1 MVSETNLLFRLDRQ
15 MVYNK
20 SANSDSKPKER
31 FIMARNKT
39 PKADRLPLGK
49 FLAWKSSDITSA
61 GVFLIINT
69 YMALFCTD
77 YLGMSPLAVGN
88 ILLISNILDFFTD
101 LIAAYVIDN
110 TKTKWGKARPYE
122 LGAIGMTVC
131 TTLIFI
137 TPGGWSNT
145 LKVIWV
151 FCMYT
156 FECGVFNTM
165 RTAANVPY
173 LIRAF
178 DNNRTLIGK
187 VSSYGGFVT
196 TMGSMV
202 VSLTFPKMMA
212 KLADAPGGWTTLIL
226 IYMVPLSV
234 LGIMRFLFVKENP
247 AIDAAQVKNKVNMA
261 DIWAMIKKNRYAWL
275 YMFIMFFFQT
285 IQSISALS
293 YYFKY
298 IVGDVGSAGLLS
310 IMSFVL
316 LPVMFF
322 FPLFLKKLSAIQIIG
337 IGALLSCLGYVVN
350 YFAGASMTMLIIG
363 SIITAFAMLP
373 VSYLGN
379 MVQMDLC
386 TYNQYLGLPRMDAS
400 ISAIFNGFGTQLGQ
414 GFGGWLLGF
423 ALTAAGYVAAEGDA
437 IVAQPDSAIT
447 MIRLLYSLIP
457 MALMIL
463 LAVCAFSLNKL
474 TKQMP
479 EIEASIAAT
488 AEENA

>member
-1 MVSETNLLFRLDRQ
+1 MV
-15 MVYNK
+15 K
-20 SANSDSKPKER
+20 
-31 FIMARNKT
+31 NKT

-61 GVFLIINT
+61 GVFLIVTT
-69 YMALFCTD
+69 YMSLFCTD
-77 YLGMSPLAVGN
+77 YLGMTPLAVGN
-88 ILLISNILDFFTD
+88 IILISNIIDFFTD
-101 LIAAYVIDN
+101 LVAAYVIDN

-122 LGAIGMTVC
+122 LGAVGMTLC

-137 TPGGWSNT
+137 TPNGWTDT
-145 LKVIWV
+145 LKIVWV
-151 FCMYT
+151 FSMYT
-156 FECGVFNTM
+156 FLFGVFNTF
-165 RTAANVPY
+165 RTSANVPY

-187 VSSYGGFVT
+187 VSSYGGIVT

-202 VSLTFPKMMA
+202 VSLTFPKLMA
-212 KLADAPGGWTTLIL
+212 NLAAQDGGWTKLIL
-226 IYMVPLSV
+226 IYMIPLTV
-234 LGIMRFLFVKENP
+234 LGLLRFVFVKENP
-247 AIDAAQVKNKVNMA
+247 AIDAQQVKTKVDLM
-261 DIWAMIKKNRYAWL
+261 DIWTMIRKNGYAWL
-275 YMFIMFFFQT
+275 YLLIMFFFQT
-285 IQSISALS
+285 IQSIGALS

-298 IVGDVGSAGLLS
+298 IVGDVGAAGLLS

-316 LPVMFF
+316 LPTMFL
-322 FPLFLKKLSAIQIIG
+322 FPLIMKKLSASQIIAL
-337 IGALLSCLGYVVN
+337 GALFSCLGYIVN

-400 ISAIFNGFGTQLGQ
+400 IGALFNGFGTQLGQ

-423 ALTAAGYVAAEGDA
+423 ALTAAGYVASEGDA
-437 IVAQPDSAIT
+437 IVAQPESAIT

-457 MALMIL
+457 MVLMVL
-463 LAVCAFSLNKL
+463 LAVSAFLLSKL
-474 TKQMP
+474 SKKIP
-479 EIEASIAAT
+479 EMEEKIAADVK
-488 AEENA
+488 

>member
-1 MVSETNLLFRLDRQ
+1 
-15 MVYNK
+15 
-20 SANSDSKPKER
+20 
-31 FIMARNKT
+31 MAKNKT

-61 GVFLIINT
+61 GVFLIVTT
-69 YMALFCTD
+69 YMSLFCTD
-77 YLGMSPLAVGN
+77 YLGMTPLAVGN
-88 ILLISNILDFFTD
+88 IILVSNIIDFFTD

-110 TKTKWGKARPYE
+110 TKSKWGKARPYE
-122 LGAIGMTVC
+122 LGAIGMTLC

-137 TPGGWSNT
+137 TPSGWNET
-145 LKVIWV
+145 LKIVWV

-156 FECGVFNTM
+156 FLFGVFNTF
-165 RTAANVPY
+165 RTSANVPY

-187 VSSYGGFVT
+187 VSSYGGIVT

-212 KLADAPGGWTTLIL
+212 KLATSDGGWATLIL
-226 IYMVPLSV
+226 IYMIPLTV
-234 LGIMRFLFVKENP
+234 LGLLRFIFVKENP
-247 AIDAAQVKNKVNMA
+247 SIDAQQVKNKVDFK
-261 DIWAMIKKNRYAWL
+261 DIWAMIRKNGYAWL
-275 YMFIMFFFQT
+275 YLLIMFFFQT
-285 IQSISALS
+285 IQSIAALS

-298 IVGDVGSAGLLS
+298 IVGDVGASGLLS

-316 LPVMFF
+316 LPTMFL
-322 FPLFLKKLSAIQIIG
+322 FPVLMKKLSASQIIAL
-337 IGALLSCLGYVVN
+337 GAVFSCMGYIVN
-350 YFAGASMTMLIIG
+350 FFAGASMTMLIIG
-363 SIITAFAMLP
+363 GIITAFAMLP
-373 VSYLGN
+373 ISYLGN

-400 ISAIFNGFGTQLGQ
+400 IGALFNGFGTQLGQ

-423 ALTAAGYVAAEGDA
+423 ALTAAGYIASEGDT

-457 MALMIL
+457 MVLMVL
-463 LAVCAFSLNKL
+463 LAVTAFILSRLNK
-474 TKQMP
+474 KMP
-479 EIEASIAAT
+479 EIEAKIAADAA
-488 AEENA
+488 AEAE

>member
-1 MVSETNLLFRLDRQ
+1 
-15 MVYNK
+15 
-20 SANSDSKPKER
+20 
-31 FIMARNKT
+31 MAKNKT

-77 YLGMSPLAVGN
+77 YLGMKPLVVGN
-88 ILLISNILDFFTD
+88 ILLISNVVDFITD

-110 TKTKWGKARPYE
+110 TNTKWGKARPYE
-122 LGAIGMTVC
+122 LGAIGMTIC
-131 TTLIFI
+131 TTLIFV
-137 TPGGWSNT
+137 TPAGWSDT

-156 FECGVFNTM
+156 FECGVFGTM

-212 KLADAPGGWTTLIL
+212 KLASADGGWTTLIL
-226 IYMVPLSV
+226 IYMIPLTV
-234 LGIMRFLFVKENP
+234 LGLLRFLFVKENP
-247 AIDAAQVKNKVNMA
+247 SIDAGQLTDKVSMKDIWTMVKKNK
-261 DIWAMIKKNRYAWL
+261 YAWL
-275 YMFIMFFFQT
+275 YMGIMFFFQT
-285 IQSISALS
+285 IQSIGALS

-298 IVGDVGSAGLLS
+298 IVGDVSSMGLLS

-322 FPLFLKKLSAIQIIG
+322 FPIFLKKLSAIQIIG
-337 IGALLSCLGYVVN
+337 IGALLSCAGYVVN

-373 VSYLGN
+373 ISYLGN

-386 TYNQYLGLPRMDAS
+386 SYNQYLGLPRMDAS
-400 ISAIFNGFGTQLGQ
+400 IGAIFNGFGTQLGQ

-437 IVAQPDSAIT
+437 IVAQPESAIT
-447 MIRLLYSLIP
+447 MIRMLYSLIP

-474 TKQMP
+474 NKKMP
-479 EIEASIAAT
+479 EIEAKIAADA
-488 AEENA
+488 AERV

>member
-1 MVSETNLLFRLDRQ
+1 
-15 MVYNK
+15 
-20 SANSDSKPKER
+20 
-31 FIMARNKT
+31 MAKT
-39 PKADRLPLGK
+39 RAPKADRLPLGK

-61 GVFLIINT
+61 GVFLIVTT
-69 YMALFCTD
+69 YMSIFCTD
-77 YLGMSPLAVGN
+77 YLGMSPLVVGN
-88 ILLISNILDFFTD
+88 IVLISNVIDFFTD

-122 LGAIGMTVC
+122 LGAIGMTLC

-137 TPGGWSNT
+137 TPSGWNET
-145 LKVIWV
+145 LKIVWV

-156 FECGVFNTM
+156 FLFGVFNTF
-165 RTAANVPY
+165 RTSANVPY

-187 VSSYGGFVT
+187 VSSYGGIVT

-212 KLADAPGGWTTLIL
+212 KLATSDGGWATLIL
-226 IYMVPLSV
+226 IYMIPLTV
-234 LGIMRFLFVKENP
+234 LGLLRFIFVKENP
-247 AIDAAQVKNKVNMA
+247 SIDAQQVKNKVDFK
-261 DIWAMIKKNRYAWL
+261 DIWAMIRKNGYAWL
-275 YMFIMFFFQT
+275 YLLIMFFFQT
-285 IQSISALS
+285 IQSIAALS

-298 IVGDVGSAGLLS
+298 IVGDVGASGLLS

-316 LPVMFF
+316 LPTMFL
-322 FPLFLKKLSAIQIIG
+322 FPVLMKKLSASQIIAL
-337 IGALLSCLGYVVN
+337 GAVFSCMGYIVN
-350 YFAGASMTMLIIG
+350 FFAGASMTMLIIG
-363 SIITAFAMLP
+363 GIITAFAMLP

-400 ISAIFNGFGTQLGQ
+400 IGALFNGFGTQLGQ

-423 ALTAAGYVAAEGDA
+423 ALTAAGYIASEGDT
-437 IVAQPDSAIT
+437 IVAQPESAIT

-457 MALMIL
+457 MALMVL
-463 LAVCAFSLNKL
+463 LAVTAFILSRLNK
-474 TKQMP
+474 KMP
-479 EIEASIAAT
+479 EIEAKIAADAAAK
-488 AEENA
+488 AE

>member
-1 MVSETNLLFRLDRQ
+1 
-15 MVYNK
+15 
-20 SANSDSKPKER
+20 
-31 FIMARNKT
+31 MAKT
-39 PKADRLPLGK
+39 RAPKADRLPLGK

-61 GVFLIINT
+61 GVFLIVTT
-69 YMALFCTD
+69 YMSLFCTD
-77 YLGMSPLAVGN
+77 HLGMSPLVVGN
-88 ILLISNILDFFTD
+88 IILISNVIDFFTD

-122 LGAIGMTVC
+122 LGAIGMTLC

-137 TPGGWSNT
+137 TPSGWNET
-145 LKVIWV
+145 LKIVWV

-156 FECGVFNTM
+156 FLFGVFNTF
-165 RTAANVPY
+165 RTSANVPY

-187 VSSYGGFVT
+187 VSSYGGIVT

-212 KLADAPGGWTTLIL
+212 KLATSDGGWATLIL
-226 IYMVPLSV
+226 IYMIPLTV
-234 LGIMRFLFVKENP
+234 LGLLRFIFVKENP
-247 AIDAAQVKNKVNMA
+247 NIDAQQVKNKVDFK
-261 DIWAMIKKNRYAWL
+261 DIWAMIRKNGYAWL
-275 YMFIMFFFQT
+275 YLLIMFFFQT
-285 IQSISALS
+285 IQSIAALS

-298 IVGDVGSAGLLS
+298 IVGDVGASGLLS

-316 LPVMFF
+316 LPTMFL
-322 FPLFLKKLSAIQIIG
+322 FPVLMKKLSASQIIAL
-337 IGALLSCLGYVVN
+337 GAVFSCMGYIVN
-350 YFAGASMTMLIIG
+350 FFAGASMTMLIIG
-363 SIITAFAMLP
+363 GIITAFAMLP

-400 ISAIFNGFGTQLGQ
+400 IGALFNGFGTQLGQ

-423 ALTAAGYVAAEGDA
+423 ALTAAGYIASEGDT

-457 MALMIL
+457 MVLMVL
-463 LAVCAFSLNKL
+463 LAVTAFILSRLNK
-474 TKQMP
+474 KMP
-479 EIEASIAAT
+479 EIEAKIAADAAAK
-488 AEENA
+488 AE

>member
-1 MVSETNLLFRLDRQ
+1 
-15 MVYNK
+15 
-20 SANSDSKPKER
+20 
-31 FIMARNKT
+31 MAKIKT

-61 GVFLIINT
+61 GVFLIVTT
-69 YMALFCTD
+69 YMSLFCTD
-77 YLGMSPLAVGN
+77 YLGMTPLAVGN
-88 ILLISNILDFFTD
+88 IILVSNIIDFFTD

-110 TKTKWGKARPYE
+110 TRTKWGKARPYE
-122 LGAIGMTVC
+122 LGAVGMTLC

-137 TPGGWSNT
+137 TPNGWTDT
-145 LKVIWV
+145 LKIVWV
-151 FCMYT
+151 FSMYT
-156 FECGVFNTM
+156 FLFGVFNTF
-165 RTAANVPY
+165 RTSANVPY

-187 VSSYGGFVT
+187 VSSYGGIVT

-212 KLADAPGGWTTLIL
+212 KLAAQDGGWTTLIL
-226 IYMVPLSV
+226 IYMIPLTV
-234 LGIMRFLFVKENP
+234 LGLLRFLFVKENP
-247 AIDAAQVKNKVNMA
+247 AIDAGQVKDKVDFK
-261 DIWAMIKKNRYAWL
+261 DIWTMIRKNGYAWL
-275 YMFIMFFFQT
+275 YLLIMFFFQT
-285 IQSISALS
+285 IQSIGALS

-298 IVGDVGSAGLLS
+298 IVGDVGAAGLLS

-316 LPVMFF
+316 LPTMFL
-322 FPLFLKKLSAIQIIG
+322 FPVFMKKLSASQIIAL
-337 IGALLSCLGYVVN
+337 GAVFSCLGYIVN

-400 ISAIFNGFGTQLGQ
+400 IGALFNGLGTQLGQ

-423 ALTAAGYVAAEGDA
+423 ALTAAGYVASEGDA
-437 IVAQPDSAIT
+437 VAAQPDSAIT

-457 MALMIL
+457 LVLMAL
-463 LAVCAFSLNKL
+463 LAVSAFLLSRLSGK
-474 TKQMP
+474 MP
-479 EIEASIAAT
+479 LIEAEL
-488 AEENA
+488 AERSENM

>member
-1 MVSETNLLFRLDRQ
+1 MV
-15 MVYNK
+15 K
-20 SANSDSKPKER
+20 
-31 FIMARNKT
+31 NKT

-61 GVFLIINT
+61 GVFLIVTT
-69 YMALFCTD
+69 YMSLFCTD
-77 YLGMSPLAVGN
+77 YLGMTPLAVGN
-88 ILLISNILDFFTD
+88 IILISNIIDFFTD
-101 LIAAYVIDN
+101 LVAAYVIDN

-122 LGAIGMTVC
+122 LGAVGMTLC

-137 TPGGWSNT
+137 TPNGWTDT
-145 LKVIWV
+145 LKIVWV
-151 FCMYT
+151 FSMYT
-156 FECGVFNTM
+156 FLFGVFNTF
-165 RTAANVPY
+165 RTSANVPY

-187 VSSYGGFVT
+187 VSSYGGIVT

-202 VSLTFPKMMA
+202 VSLTFPKLMA
-212 KLADAPGGWTTLIL
+212 NLAAQDGGWTKLIL
-226 IYMVPLSV
+226 IYMIPLTV
-234 LGIMRFLFVKENP
+234 LGLLRFVFVKENP
-247 AIDAAQVKNKVNMA
+247 AIDAQQVKTKVDFK
-261 DIWAMIKKNRYAWL
+261 DIWTMIRKNGYAWL
-275 YMFIMFFFQT
+275 YLLIMFFFQT
-285 IQSISALS
+285 IQSIGALS

-298 IVGDVGSAGLLS
+298 IVGDVGAAGLLS

-316 LPVMFF
+316 LPTMFL
-322 FPLFLKKLSAIQIIG
+322 FPLTMKKLSASQIIAL
-337 IGALLSCLGYVVN
+337 GALFSCLGYIVN

-400 ISAIFNGFGTQLGQ
+400 IGALFNGFGTQLGQ

-423 ALTAAGYVAAEGDA
+423 ALTAAGYVASEGDA
-437 IVAQPDSAIT
+437 IVAQPESAIT

-457 MALMIL
+457 MVLMVL
-463 LAVCAFSLNKL
+463 LAVSAFLLSKL
-474 TKQMP
+474 SKKIP
-479 EIEASIAAT
+479 EIEEKIAADVK
-488 AEENA
+488 

>member
-1 MVSETNLLFRLDRQ
+1 
-15 MVYNK
+15 
-20 SANSDSKPKER
+20 
-31 FIMARNKT
+31 MAKT
-39 PKADRLPLGK
+39 RAPKADRLPLGK

-61 GVFLIINT
+61 GVFLIVTT
-69 YMALFCTD
+69 YMSLFCTD
-77 YLGMSPLAVGN
+77 HLGMSPLVVGN
-88 ILLISNILDFFTD
+88 IILISNVIDFFTD

-110 TKTKWGKARPYE
+110 TKSKWGKARPYE
-122 LGAIGMTVC
+122 LGAIGMTLC

-137 TPGGWSNT
+137 TPSGWNET
-145 LKVIWV
+145 LKIVWV

-156 FECGVFNTM
+156 FLFGVFNTF
-165 RTAANVPY
+165 RTSANVPY

-187 VSSYGGFVT
+187 VSSYGGIVT

-212 KLADAPGGWTTLIL
+212 KLATSDGGWATLIL
-226 IYMVPLSV
+226 IYMIPLTV
-234 LGIMRFLFVKENP
+234 LGLLRFIFVKENP
-247 AIDAAQVKNKVNMA
+247 SIDAQQVKNKVDFK
-261 DIWAMIKKNRYAWL
+261 DIWAMLRKNGYAWL
-275 YMFIMFFFQT
+275 YLLIMFFFQT
-285 IQSISALS
+285 IQSIAALS

-298 IVGDVGSAGLLS
+298 IVGDVGASGLLS

-316 LPVMFF
+316 LPTMFL
-322 FPLFLKKLSAIQIIG
+322 FPVLMKKLSASQIIAL
-337 IGALLSCLGYVVN
+337 GAVFSCMGYIVN
-350 YFAGASMTMLIIG
+350 FFAGASMTMLIIG
-363 SIITAFAMLP
+363 GIITAFAMLP

-400 ISAIFNGFGTQLGQ
+400 IGALFNGFGTQLGQ

-423 ALTAAGYVAAEGDA
+423 ALTAAGYIASEGDT

-457 MALMIL
+457 MVLMVL
-463 LAVCAFSLNKL
+463 LAVTAFILSRLNK
-474 TKQMP
+474 KMP
-479 EIEASIAAT
+479 EIEAKIAADAA
-488 AEENA
+488 AEAE